1 MHWCV
6 GVEAAGKLAKNGTLA
21 IQQKV
26 ECWQF
31 NRKLNAGNSTKVE
44 IQQNWKLKISSSV
57 SFWQSPPIHSTNLKW
72 SFLCTH
78 CLLLGIC

>member
-26 ECWQF
+26 ERWQF
-31 NRKLNAGNSTKVE
+31 NKSGNSTKLE
-44 IQQNWKLKISSSV
+44 IKD
-57 SFWQSPPIHSTNLKW
+57 
-72 SFLCTH
+72 
-78 CLLLGIC
+78 